1 LSLRIPPGLAR
12 AGLSVVPVWHAQQA
26 TLPERR
32 IALTPSAARRRHPPS
47 RSDLRWPLMVRQVR
61 CGLRTLVNAVENSIR
76 EAGLADGVP
85 ARHRNLA
92 GEQDPWEPRC
102 LLLAFRALT
111 GFRRRPSNQRMSR
124 GRPPPWVNSYPPRA
138 LLRLLRGSH
147 SAARAGPLC

>member
-1 LSLRIPPGLAR
+1 MVGAAAREGGSCWPAGAGVITTWVSSVTAGQRAVEPADPPGAR
-12 AGLSVVPVWHAQQA
+12 ESGPEAVPVWHAQQA

-111 GFRRRPSNQRMSR
+111 GFRRRPSNQ
-124 GRPPPWVNSYPPRA
+124 
-138 LLRLLRGSH
+138 
-147 SAARAGPLC
+147 